1 VSGKSRENEAICGF
15 FPYPEALGPSPS
27 WAVAVVRDGEDEKM
41 VPTEAVGCKRAG
53 SGEAKMQILVNR
65 FRR

>member
-15 FPYPEALGPSPS
+15 FPYPEELGLSPS

-41 VPTEAVGCKRAG
+41 VPTEAVGCKQAG
-53 SGEAKMQILVNR
+53 SREAKMQILVNR